1 MTMKNAKIA
10 IATMFAGMLLA
21 VGSPIIAEDSSGE
34 SPRGDGDRAA
44 GIKKCE
50 QGGSKERMEGEGR
63 GGHLKSAI
71 SRLEV
76 ENPEKFEELKKLREE
91 NPEKFREEAKKALE
105 EMKKEREEERA
116 KMRELVQAYRKDKNE
131 SSKNELKQM
140 LTEDFETRLSGEKNR
155 VSKND
160 EMSKKIKERVEKREK
175 MKNEII
181 SSKLNEMLEDPD
193 LKW

>member
-1 MTMKNAKIA
+1 MKNAKIA
-10 IATMFAGMLLA
+10 IATMFAGMLIGL
-21 VGSPIIAEDSSGE
+21 PIIAEDSGGE
-34 SPRGDGDRAA
+34 GDEGRAPET
-44 GIKKCE
+44 KKCE
-50 QGGSKERMEGEGR
+50 QRGSKERMEGEGR
-63 GGHLKSAI
+63 GGHLKSAF

-91 NPEKFREEAKKALE
+91 NPEKFRQEAKEALE

-116 KMRELVQAYRKDKNE
+116 KMRELVQAYRKDKND

-140 LTEDFETRLSGEKNR
+140 LTKDFETRLSGEKNR
-155 VSKND
+155 LSKSD
-160 EMSKKIKERVEKREK
+160 EMSKKVKERVEKREK